1 MLWIKQTQHEDFRD
15 ELVYL
20 KGSEV
25 LPKKKRLNNL
35 SPYFDSETGLIRV
48 GGRIHKTSLP
58 EETKYPVI
66 LPHQN
71 RFIALLIQ
79 EAHEKQLHAVTNQYP
94 HGYKTRVLDHSRK
107 KCSEESSESVSYP
120 LLFQDPIYSIKDST
134 SPRGA
139 MTPSPVLTQQ
149 Y

>member
-1 MLWIKQTQHEDFRD
+1 MSKFNQKLSRVATVRRVALRHYNKGYVVVFVEAKVLWIKQTQHEDFRD
-15 ELVYL
+15 ELVHL

-79 EAHEKQLHAVTNQYP
+79 KAHEK
-94 HGYKTRVLDHSRK
+94 
-107 KCSEESSESVSYP
+107 
-120 LLFQDPIYSIKDST
+120 
-134 SPRGA
+134 
-139 MTPSPVLTQQ
+139 
-149 Y
+149 